1 MADLT
6 RFDFNAYNFLNSET
20 VEIMTDA
27 EIGQYIM
34 LLAKS
39 WTLGKGASLP
49 DDPELLAKWAH
60 CKRVSDRVLFKFPL
74 ADTEFGPRRRNSV
87 LFAEWL
93 RTLERHETAVEIGRK
108 GGMSTSIYKIDAARE
123 NGKMGGRPR
132 NPSETQAET
141 EAQSN
146 PIHTKPNQSNP
157 SSFKN
162 LAVRYR
168 TSFGV
173 NLSHGSATKDS
184 YAAAC
189 REYSEDVVLAC
200 FDEWAPENMWIKD
213 RRHTNG
219 LRQFYDALPAMVES
233 EQAVRKQKEAE
244 TQKEEDR
251 ESAQVRS
258 IEAGHREFLENE
270 KILLQELE
278 EQDAAAKRIA
288 DNPRALFGST
298 E

>member
-1 MADLT
+1 M
-6 RFDFNAYNFLNSET
+6 
-20 VEIMTDA
+20 
-27 EIGQYIM
+27 
-34 LLAKS
+34 
-39 WTLGKGASLP
+39 
-49 DDPELLAKWAH
+49 
-60 CKRVSDRVLFKFPL
+60 
-74 ADTEFGPRRRNSV
+74 
-87 LFAEWL
+87 
-93 RTLERHETAVEIGRK
+93 
-108 GGMSTSIYKIDAARE
+108 
-123 NGKMGGRPR
+123 
-132 NPSETQAET
+132 
-141 EAQSN
+141 
-146 PIHTKPNQSNP
+146 
-157 SSFKN
+157 
-162 LAVRYR
+162 
-168 TSFGV
+168 
-173 NLSHGSATKDS
+173 
-184 YAAAC
+184 
-189 REYSEDVVLAC
+189 LAC